1 MIYGYARVSTKEQNL
16 TRQLEALRQHVEDER
31 NIIIDRQSG
40 KDFDRK
46 GYNSLVGSPQNTPL
60 LRSGDTLVIT
70 SIDRLGRNYTE
81 IQEQWKRLT
90 QELQVNVKVLDI
102 ELLDTSSHSDLEG
115 RFMADLVLQIL
126 AYVAQKERE
135 SIRERQRQGIAAM
148 QLVDG
153 KKVSSRTGM
162 PIGRPAMS
170 FPSEWET
177 TYTEWRSGKITAKTA
192 MQQLDL
198 KRTTFYKLVKQWENN
213 SK

>member
-1 MIYGYARVSTKEQNL
+1 MVYGYARVSTREQNL
-16 TRQLEALRQHVEDER
+16 TRQIEALRQHVEDER
-31 NIIIDRQSG
+31 NIIIDQQSG

-46 GYNSLVGSPQNTPL
+46 GYNSLVGSPQNASL
-60 LRSGDTLVIT
+60 LRPGDTLVIT

-81 IQEQWKRLT
+81 IQGQWKRLT
-90 QELQVNVKVLDI
+90 QELRVNVKVLDI
-102 ELLDTSSHSDLEG
+102 ELLDTSVHNDLEG

-148 QLVDG
+148 QLIDG

-162 PIGRPAMS
+162 PIGRPAMP
-170 FPSEWET
+170 FPDAWQN
-177 TYTEWRSGKITAKTA
+177 TYEEWRSGKITAKAA

-198 KRTTFYKLVKQWENN
+198 KRTTFYKLVKLWEN
-213 SK
+213 K